1 MSLKL
6 LMLKEI
12 GVMAGCVLMIFSVI
26 VINIILWEGHLV
38 GKKIKD
44 KTYNLGKDLTNGK
57 VEDYI
62 KFIDSI
68 EIPPRKYYW
77 NMIKAGYEIVKTS
90 ETIDDKLIEQ
100 LRIVVLG
107 RGVLVA

>member
-12 GVMAGCVLMIFSVI
+12 GVIIGCLLMIFSVI
-26 VINIILWEGHLV
+26 VINIILWKGYLV
-38 GKKIKD
+38 GRKVKD
-44 KTYNLGKDLTNGK
+44 KAYDLGKDLTNVK

-62 KFIDSI
+62 KFIENI

-77 NMIKAGYEIVKTS
+77 NMIKAGYEIVKTNKD
-90 ETIDDKLIEQ
+90 IDIKLVGE
-100 LRIVVLG
+100 LRIVILC
-107 RGVLVA
+107 RGVFVK

>member
-26 VINIILWEGHLV
+26 VINIILWKGYLV
-38 GKKIKD
+38 GRKIKD
-44 KTYNLGKDLTNGK
+44 KTYDLGKDLTNEK

-62 KFIDSI
+62 KFIDRI

-77 NMIKAGYEIVKTS
+77 NMIKAGYEIVKIS
-90 ETIDDKLIEQ
+90 ETIDEKLVEQ
-100 LRIVVLG
+100 LKITILSKG
-107 RGVLVA
+107 ILVN